1 MIVGQLQQQ
10 REGYKAFIP
19 VPFPHKE
26 LLDFSAETISKH
38 SEAIRLVGKLDGI
51 TQLLPDVNF
60 FIFMYIRKD
69 AASSN
74 QIEGTRA
81 TIIDAIEAEA
91 NISSDLPEDVDD
103 IIHYIATLNYGMERL
118 KEFPICLRFI
128 RELHKEMMKDA
139 RKTQFADPGEFR
151 KSQNWIGG
159 TAPSNAHYVPPP
171 VYEMNQALN
180 DFEKFFHSKD
190 IIPPLIKIAL
200 IHSQFEIIHPFLDGN
215 GRTGRLLITLYL
227 WLEKLLDKPVLF
239 LSSYF
244 RKYQQTYYNKLDDYS
259 NGDVDK
265 WLNFFLDGII
275 ETADQAI
282 KIVRKITIIREEDI
296 NKVRSLGK
304 TASKSAA
311 LVLPELFKLPIV
323 NLSKIKE
330 WTGFTRYGAY
340 KVVDRFIDLGILELK
355 DETKKYNKTYIY
367 RRYVNIFTD

>member
-19 VPFPHKE
+19 VPFPHKK

-118 KEFPICLRFI
+118 KEFPISLRFI

-244 RKYQQTYYNKLDDYS
+244 RKYQQTYYIRLDDYG

-275 ETADQAI
+275 ETSDQAI

-311 LVLPELFKLPIV
+311 LVLSELFKLPIV

-355 DETKKYNKTYIY
+355 DETKKYDKTYIY

>member
-19 VPFPHKE
+19 VPFPHKK

-118 KEFPICLRFI
+118 KEFPISLRFI

-244 RKYQQTYYNKLDDYS
+244 RKYQQTYYNRLDDYR

-275 ETADQAI
+275 ETSDQAI

-296 NKVRSLGK
+296 NKVQSLGK

>member
-1 MIVGQLQQQ
+1 
-10 REGYKAFIP
+10 
-19 VPFPHKE
+19 
-26 LLDFSAETISKH
+26 
-38 SEAIRLVGKLDGI
+38 
-51 TQLLPDVNF
+51 
-60 FIFMYIRKD
+60 
-69 AASSN
+69 
-74 QIEGTRA
+74 
-81 TIIDAIEAEA
+81 
-91 NISSDLPEDVDD
+91 
-103 IIHYIATLNYGMERL
+103 MERL
-118 KEFPICLRFI
+118 KEFPISLRFI

-323 NLSKIKE
+323 DLSKMKE

-355 DETKKYNKTYIY
+355 DETKKYDKTYIY